1 MCYVFQCPSFTAGGT
16 ALQYVKEC
24 QAATSS
30 AMIHVPHRS
39 APEVSDA
46 NPALKLITNADT
58 TIKVITLPAT
68 SGATIALNVGAARM

>member
-1 MCYVFQCPSFTAGGT
+1 MV
-16 ALQYVKEC
+16 LIDVD
-24 QAATSS
+24 
-30 AMIHVPHRS
+30 HRS

-68 SGATIALNVGAARM
+68 SGATIALNVGDPQ